1 MGERDEFPGVRVVVE
16 DEGEGIAPEMRRRVF
31 TKFWTS
37 GVRGGSGLGLYL
49 VNGLVRAHGGTVV
62 IGDAERRRRPDR
74 ADLAGRGPPSG
85 QPTPDDG
92 HVDAS
97 ALVDVPC
104 GTW

>member
-1 MGERDEFPGVRVVVE
+1 MARLIKTEKEVEGRYSEQWVVVE

-62 IGDAERRRRPDR
+62 IGEAEAGGARIGLTWPADDHRTSQSR
-74 ADLAGRGPPSG
+74 A
-85 QPTPDDG
+85 
-92 HVDAS
+92 
-97 ALVDVPC
+97 
-104 GTW
+104 